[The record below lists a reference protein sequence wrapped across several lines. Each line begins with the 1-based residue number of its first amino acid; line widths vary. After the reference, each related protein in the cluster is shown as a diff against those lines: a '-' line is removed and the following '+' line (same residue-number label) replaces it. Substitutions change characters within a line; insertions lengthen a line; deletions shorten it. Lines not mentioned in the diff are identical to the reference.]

1 MTVREGVAVA
11 TDGEIFQD
19 ACPAQL
25 KPEGEIYLI
34 PKIGGR

>member
-19 ACPAQL
+19 ASRL
-25 KPEGEIYLI
+25 SSS
-34 PKIGGR
+34 PKARST